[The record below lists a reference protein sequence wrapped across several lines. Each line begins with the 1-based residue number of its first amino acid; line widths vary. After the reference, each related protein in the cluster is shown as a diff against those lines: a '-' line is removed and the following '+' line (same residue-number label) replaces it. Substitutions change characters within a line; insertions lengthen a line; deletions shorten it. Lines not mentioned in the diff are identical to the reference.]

1 MALTSQCSLEVV
13 PMVRLVARGIVVLG
27 SMALIVGCGDSDG
40 DGSGGSGSGTG
51 GAGSGGAGGGTTTT
65 TGTTTGEGGTG
76 GQGGAGGGGLADECP
91 MLNATE
97 PCEGGGMRG
106 CGEAADGSGRLEW
119 TECDQSSGAA
129 STPLVLSF
137 DGAEVGLAAS
147 SSAAFDLTGL
157 GQSLATDWPNARTPW
172 LALDRNGD
180 GAINDGRELF
190 GSAVEIAEGRLARH
204 GFEALAALDENGD
217 GRIDAADPGFAA
229 LTLWSDGDADRQTDR
244 GELATLAARGV
255 VSLSL
260 SFERRAVCDARGN
273 CGIERAAFT
282 WLDAEGGA
290 HEGRI
295 IDVHLAF
302 QDR

>member
-1 MALTSQCSLEVV
+1 
-13 PMVRLVARGIVVLG
+13 MVRSMARGIVVLG
-27 SMALIVGCGDSDG
+27 TMALFAGCGDSEG
-40 DGSGGSGSGTG
+40 GGSGGSGTGTG
-51 GAGSGGAGGGTTTT
+51 GAGSGGAGGGTTAT
-65 TGTTTGEGGTG
+65 TGTTTGEGGSG
-76 GQGGAGGGGLADECP
+76 GQGGAGGGLGEACP
-91 MLNATE
+91 ELNATE

-106 CGEAADGSGRLEW
+106 CGEAEDGSGRLEW
-119 TECDQSSGAA
+119 TECDLSSGAA

-137 DGAEVGLAAS
+137 DGAEVALAAS
-147 SSAAFDLTGL
+147 ASAAFDLTGL
-157 GQSLATDWPNARTPW
+157 GQSLATDWPSARTPW

-180 GAINDGRELF
+180 GSINDGRELF

-204 GFEALAALDENGD
+204 GFEALTALDENGD

-229 LTLWSDGDADRQTDR
+229 LTLWSDVDADRQTDR

-260 SFERRAVCDARGN
+260 SFERRAACDARGN

-282 WLDAEGGA
+282 WVDAEGQA
-290 HEGRI
+290 REGRI

-302 QDR
+302 QSR